1 MKKSIII
8 SLLALSA
15 GTSTAIAQ
23 KNITLTGTIANQPN
37 SKIVVINQTNNSP
50 KHSFS
55 KEITTD
61 AQGKFTI
68 AIPTETA
75 LNNILI
81 AQERNGVEL
90 LVPSKATVD
99 VKIDFSNTTPLVIN
113 NPKANEG
120 ISISKAFSKQ
130 FGELAKNIQQVN
142 ANTLQQV
149 EANMASQVSK
159 ANQAI
164 DSAFNIK
171 TAALYNQYYKT
182 AVKYL
187 QHTALMTLF
196 NHQQI
201 MSNDSIKLVVLNNI
215 LNQKTAFNDQEIY
228 NPYYQNYIT
237 NQPLVQVFVQN
248 ILANTARNI
257 DAQMVTD
264 AIKVAQSTMPKH
276 SASYSAMSLTNN
288 ASQGFQQKELIDI
301 YNLIATS
308 FKDENGALAKEKIYD
323 LTKFDIGSKAIDF
336 TFTTRDGVKTK
347 LSDYKG
353 KVVYLDFWA
362 SWCGP
367 CRQQMPAAKEL
378 KKYYEGKD
386 VVFLYVSIDKD
397 TASWENG
404 INAMSIEGVHTLSPT
419 WSGEIAQKYNI
430 SSIPAYFLIDKKGN
444 FAARPA
450 RPSQKEEV
458 IKQIDALLAL

>member
-1 MKKSIII
+1 MKKSNIF
-8 SLLALSA
+8 LLAFSA
-15 GTSTAIAQ
+15 FTTIATAQ

-50 KHSFS
+50 QHSFS

-61 AQGKFTI
+61 AQGKFSV

-81 AQERNGVEL
+81 AKDRNSIEFL
-90 LVPSKATVD
+90 IPSKAMVD
-99 VKIDFSNTTPLVIN
+99 VAIDFSNTNPLTNIDHKN
-113 NPKANEG
+113 NEG

-130 FGELAKNIQQVN
+130 FSEVAKSIQQIN
-142 ANTLQQV
+142 ANTVQEV
-149 EANMASQVSK
+149 EANIESQVARATS
-159 ANQAI
+159 AV
-164 DSAFNIK
+164 DSAFNTKATQI
-171 TAALYNQYYKT
+171 YNAYYKT
-182 AVKYL
+182 ALKYL
-187 QHTALMTLF
+187 QQTTRMTLF

-201 MSNDSIKLVVLNNI
+201 MSNDSIKMSVLNNI
-215 LNQKTAFNDQEIY
+215 LNQKSTFNDQDIY

-237 NQPLVQVFVQN
+237 NQPLVQVFVKN
-248 ILANTARNI
+248 ILSNTARNI
-257 DAQMVTD
+257 DAKMVKD
-264 AIKVAQSTMPKH
+264 AINVAKASMPKN
-276 SASYSAMSLTNN
+276 SASYSALNLTTN
-288 ASQGFQQKELIDI
+288 ASQGFQQKELIEI
-301 YNLIATS
+301 YQLIQES
-308 FKDENGALAKEKIYD
+308 FKDENGALAKEKMLDI
-323 LTKFDIGSKAIDF
+323 TKFDTGSKAIDF
-336 TFTTRDGVKTK
+336 EFTTKDGVKTK

-378 KKYYEGKD
+378 KRHYDGKD

-419 WSGEIAQKYNI
+419 WSGEIAKKYNI

-444 FAARPA
+444 FATKPA